1 MDFSLTEAQREL
13 AALTRRI
20 VGDRVST
27 DRLRAAEAAGS
38 RFDRELWGV
47 LAETGILGVD
57 DLLEQCSVLI
67 ELGRGLAPVPYLPT
81 VAVAGPALARFGSPE
96 LRLRWLAPALA
107 GQTVLAAALA
117 HPDVRPPAAAGRSGG
132 GWQLTGEV
140 SAVPAAP
147 VADAL
152 LVETVA
158 GVFLVSRDTPGVTV
172 TRQPT
177 TDFDDAGLLLLDGVL
192 VPEEQRLDAPS
203 GSDDVAGWM
212 RARAAVAGAAH
223 QLGVLEAALEL
234 TAEHARTRV
243 QFGRPI
249 GAFQAVSQRL
259 ADAYVDV
266 RAVELTLWAAAYAL
280 AEDEDPQSAVAT
292 AKFWTAEAGHRVAH
306 TLVHV
311 HGGTGIDV
319 EHPAHR
325 YFLAAKRAEFDGGGA
340 TAALLELGTALAVE

>member
-1 MDFSLTEAQREL
+1 MDFSLTEAQTEL
-13 AALTRRI
+13 AGLTRRI
-20 VGDRVST
+20 VGDRVT
-27 DRLRAAEAAGS
+27 AERLRAAEESGS
-38 RFDRELWGV
+38 HFDRDLWAV
-47 LAETGILGVD
+47 LAQTGILGAD

-81 VAVAGPALARFGSPE
+81 VAVAAPGLARFGSAE
-96 LRLRWLAPALA
+96 LRLRWQAPAVA
-107 GQTVLAAALA
+107 GQAVLTTALA
-117 HPDVRPPAAAGRSGG
+117 HPDVRPPAAAGQADG

-147 VADAL
+147 IADAL
-152 LVETVA
+152 LVETLG
-158 GVFLVSRDTPGVTV
+158 GVFVVTPDAPGVTV

-177 TDFDDAGLLLLDGVL
+177 TDFDDAGLLQLDDVL
-192 VPEEQRLDAPS
+192 VPEENRLD
-203 GSDDVAGWM
+203 GDDVAGWL
-212 RARAAVAGAAH
+212 RARASVARAAH

-259 ADAYVDV
+259 ANAYVDV
-266 RAVELTLWAAAYAL
+266 RSLELTLWAAACAL
-280 AEDEDPQSAVAT
+280 DEGDGFAAPVAT
-292 AKFWTAEAGHRVAH
+292 AEFWAAEAGHRVAH

-340 TAALLELGTALAVE
+340 TSSLLTLGTALAAD